1 MTVDSVWLWRDDLVY
16 LNAGTTGRG
25 LLLPVVL
32 DLIPV
37 VA

>member
-1 MTVDSVWLWRDDLVY
+1 MPDDSVWLWRDDLVY

-32 DLIPV
+32 VLIPV
-37 VA
+37 EA